1 MYIAEQIKRLRS
13 ELPEGVNLL
22 AISKYQPIESLQEA
36 YDAGQRMFGENHIQE
51 MAAKAAAMP
60 KDIAWHFTGH
70 VQTNK
75 IKYMASFVSLI
86 HAVDSFRLLREINK
100 HAAKHNRVIDCLLQ
114 IHIAQEDTKY
124 GLTVQEC
131 RELLAHEPWR
141 ELENVRVV
149 GLMAMGS
156 NTDDM
161 EQVRGEFRQMKQ
173 LFDELTDVLGF
184 CYERQQAGEDDEEF
198 EALIAARTTARKEK
212 NWAEADRIRDE
223 LKAQGIILE
232 DTPQGV
238 RWHRA

>member
-1 MYIAEQIKRLRS
+1 MYIAEQITRLRN

-22 AISKYQPIESLQEA
+22 AISKYQPIEALQEA

-51 MAAKAAAMP
+51 MATKAAVLP

-100 HAAKHNRVIDCLLQ
+100 HAAKHERVIDCLLQ

-124 GLTVQEC
+124 GLTIDEC
-131 RELLAHEPWR
+131 RELLATEPWR
-141 ELENVRVV
+141 ELANVRIV

-161 EQVRGEFRQMKQ
+161 EQVRGEFRQMKR
-173 LFDELTDVLGF
+173 LFDELKDTYFADEPSFCQLSEGMTDD
-184 CYERQQAGEDDEEF
+184 YPIAIEEGSTIVRIGSMIF
-198 EALIAARTTARKEK
+198 G
-212 NWAEADRIRDE
+212 DRVY
-223 LKAQGIILE
+223 
-232 DTPQGV
+232 P
-238 RWHRA
+238 

>member
-124 GLTVQEC
+124 GLMVQEC

-141 ELENVRVV
+141 ELEKVRIV

-161 EQVRGEFRQMKQ
+161 KQVRGEFRRMKQ
-173 LFDELTDVLGF
+173 LFDELKETYFADEPSFCQLSEGMTDD
-184 CYERQQAGEDDEEF
+184 YPIAIEEGSTIVRIGSMIF
-198 EALIAARTTARKEK
+198 G
-212 NWAEADRIRDE
+212 DRVY
-223 LKAQGIILE
+223 L
-232 DTPQGV
+232 
-238 RWHRA
+238 

>member
-51 MAAKAAAMP
+51 MASKAAALP
-60 KDIAWHFTGH
+60 KDIEWHFTGH

-124 GLTVQEC
+124 GLMVQEC

-141 ELENVRVV
+141 ELENVRIV

-161 EQVRGEFRQMKQ
+161 KQVRGEFRRMKQ
-173 LFDELTDVLGF
+173 LFDELKETYFADEPSFCQLSEGMTDD
-184 CYERQQAGEDDEEF
+184 YPIAIEEGSTIVRIGSMIF
-198 EALIAARTTARKEK
+198 G
-212 NWAEADRIRDE
+212 DRVY
-223 LKAQGIILE
+223 L
-232 DTPQGV
+232 
-238 RWHRA
+238 

>member
-1 MYIAEQIKRLRS
+1 MYIVEQIKRLRS

-22 AISKYQPIESLQEA
+22 AISKYQPIEALQEA

-51 MAAKAAAMP
+51 MAAKAAALP

-100 HAAKHNRVIDCLLQ
+100 HAAKHDRIIDCLLQ

-124 GLTVQEC
+124 GLTIEEC
-131 RELLAHEPWR
+131 RELLATEPWR
-141 ELENVRVV
+141 ELTNVRIV

-161 EQVRGEFRQMKQ
+161 ELVRGEFRQMKQ
-173 LFDELTDVLGF
+173 LFDELRDTYFADEPSFSQLSEGMTDD
-184 CYERQQAGEDDEEF
+184 YPIAIEEGSTIVRIGSMIF
-198 EALIAARTTARKEK
+198 G
-212 NWAEADRIRDE
+212 DRVY
-223 LKAQGIILE
+223 K
-232 DTPQGV
+232 
-238 RWHRA
+238 

>member
-22 AISKYQPIESLQEA
+22 AISKYQPIASLQEA

-51 MAAKAAAMP
+51 MAAKAAALP

-141 ELENVRVV
+141 ELENVRIV

-173 LFDELTDVLGF
+173 LFDELKKTYFAEEPSFCQLSEGMTDD
-184 CYERQQAGEDDEEF
+184 YPIAIEEGSTIVRIGSMIF
-198 EALIAARTTARKEK
+198 G
-212 NWAEADRIRDE
+212 DRVY
-223 LKAQGIILE
+223 L
-232 DTPQGV
+232 
-238 RWHRA
+238 